1 MSSPRRIAIEYVV
14 FTMWKV
20 IGIYDNYH
28 DAYQAYKSTPKARMR
43 SREVS
48 A

>member
-1 MSSPRRIAIEYVV
+1 MIEYVV

-20 IGIYDNYH
+20 IGIYDSYH
-28 DAYQAYKSTPKARMR
+28 EAYQAWKSCKNARIR
-43 SREVS
+43 SREVR

>member
-1 MSSPRRIAIEYVV
+1 MIEYVV

-28 DAYQAYKSTPKARMR
+28 DAYQAWKNTKNAKMR

>member
-1 MSSPRRIAIEYVV
+1 MIQYVV

-28 DAYQAYKSTPKARMR
+28 DAYQAWKNTKGARMR
-43 SREVS
+43 SREVP

>member
-1 MSSPRRIAIEYVV
+1 MDRVIQYIV

-20 IGIYDNYH
+20 IGVYDCYH
-28 DAYQAYKSTPKARMR
+28 DAYVAWLNTPRARMR
-43 SREVS
+43 SREVK